1 MKPRIGILGCG
12 WLGFPL
18 AKKLLSLGFPVSGS
32 TTTRSNLEILQNEG
46 IDAHYVE
53 LFRDGVKGDLITFL
67 NGIDVLIIDFPPK
80 RKTESGDYEGKME
93 QLCEACK
100 ITHIEKVILV
110 SSTSVY
116 GNIQGEVTEDT
127 ETRPSS
133 DTAKALVYSEQL
145 FSEDPQFR
153 CTVVRFGGLIG
164 PDRHPVTYL
173 SGQKDIPNGDDF
185 VNLIHLEDC
194 ISLLVAVITEN
205 WWGKLINGV
214 YPEHP
219 RKKDYYTR
227 EAQHRGLP
235 EPVYKKDYA
244 GKSGKLIKSKTLRQL
259 GFAFSTPIDHPDL

>member
-1 MKPRIGILGCG
+1 MNTRIGILGCG

-18 AKKLLSLGFPVSGS
+18 AKKFLSLGFQVSGT
-32 TTTRSNLEILQNEG
+32 TTTRPNLSILSNEG
-46 IDAHYVE
+46 IDAHYVQI
-53 LFRDGVKGDLITFL
+53 FRDGVKGDLITFL
-67 NGIDVLIIDFPPK
+67 NGIDILIIDFPPD
-80 RKTESGDYEGKME
+80 RKADRGDYEGKME
-93 QLCEACK
+93 QLYEACK
-100 ITHIEKVILV
+100 ITHTEKMILV

-127 ETRPSS
+127 EPRPKS
-133 DTAKALVYSEQL
+133 DSARALIFSEKL
-145 FSEDPQFR
+145 FSEEPLFS

-185 VNLIHLEDC
+185 VNLIHQDDC
-194 ISLLVAVITEN
+194 IALLVAIITEN

-227 EAQHRGLP
+227 EARLRGLP

-259 GFAFSTPIDHPDL
+259 GFQFSTHIDHPEL